1 MIWEN
6 ILYSLLIGIIPS
18 MIWLFFWLKEDRIHP
33 EPRKLIAY
41 AFFLGCVA
49 IIPSAIFEANI
60 AGLNLDDTH
69 KYMYWAAIEE
79 IVKFTLLALFIIPKK
94 DVDEPIDGM
103 IYAITLALGFA
114 AIENSLFVFNHLSTQ
129 SLGSGIMTGSM
140 RFIGASLVHVI
151 SSAFVG
157 FGFGLMFYRK
167 QIWKTIVTCITLLGA
182 IIFHTVFNLSII
194 DKANSGVLEVFAW
207 VWVAVVV
214 LIILFEEIKAVRP
227 KISVNNPQPQ

>member
-1 MIWEN
+1 MSFEN
-6 ILYSLLIGIIPS
+6 IGYSLLIGIIPS
-18 MIWLFFWLKEDRIHP
+18 MIWLYFWLKEDKIHP
-33 EPRKLIAY
+33 EPRSLITY
-41 AFFLGCVA
+41 AFLLGCFA

-60 AGLNLDDTH
+60 ASLNLDDVH

-114 AIENSLFVFNHLSTQ
+114 AIENTLFVFNHLSTETL
-129 SLGSGIMTGSM
+129 SSGILTGSM

-167 QIWKTIVTCITLLGA
+167 HILRTFVTALGLASLAQTI
-182 IIFHTVFNLSII
+182 
-194 DKANSGVLEVFAW
+194 
-207 VWVAVVV
+207 
-214 LIILFEEIKAVRP
+214 P
-227 KISVNNPQPQ
+227 NNKL